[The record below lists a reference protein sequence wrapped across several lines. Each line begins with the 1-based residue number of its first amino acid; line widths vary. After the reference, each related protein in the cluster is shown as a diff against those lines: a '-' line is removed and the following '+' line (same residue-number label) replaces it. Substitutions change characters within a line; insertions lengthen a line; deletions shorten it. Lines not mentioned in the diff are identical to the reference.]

1 MERRFSTVFSPFK
14 IACPKGFRKS
24 TKPLVTREWPFPQ
37 GMDNGFVPDRP
48 ADVGTPFPR
57 RYPMMSFPSHNRL
70 SYHIACQRRCRSVLA
85 ATVTAIGLVAVC
97 TSCLSAADA
106 PCLSP
111 VAYDAAT
118 DYPVGSVVLGAD
130 GNAYRAVS
138 KVKAKDPT
146 TANES
151 SWQLAHVSTDLVI
164 DVPGR
169 FKTIQQAWKFLDGAT
184 VAAAATVKVQVA
196 PGRYEF
202 KEELALD
209 HPHGDRIVI
218 AGSGPKPDRCTLV
231 FAGTHGIVVR
241 NGNRL
246 TIRNLVVD
254 EAAASPPKEKSGL
267 LVETGAAVVI
277 DNCVISGFWFGCFV
291 ANGSRLH
298 ASDCRLE
305 TTTGWAGAEVRNNSS
320 GIFVKCKSE
329 QKLPTG
335 SAFKAGAGFIVCCN
349 SSLLCDDCRA
359 TGWGQGFSA
368 SSCGDATL
376 TNCVA
381 DENRNMG
388 VSAWRGS
395 SFVINQGSFSHSE
408 IGVHVDGSTAVI
420 NGATI
425 ADNKHGLHVFGTGY
439 ASLFENRSTFR
450 GNGIAID
457 SKFGGKVYGMPPEFI
472 GNNDDMKAW
481 TPGRDV
487 KPEEQILWSR

>member
-1 MERRFSTVFSPFK
+1 M
-14 IACPKGFRKS
+14 KS
-24 TKPLVTREWPFPQ
+24 FLSQKSSVRWTSGPLQ
-37 GMDNGFVPDRP
+37 AIG
-48 ADVGTPFPR
+48 
-57 RYPMMSFPSHNRL
+57 
-70 SYHIACQRRCRSVLA
+70 
-85 ATVTAIGLVAVC
+85 ATFTAIALLAPSPAC
-97 TSCLSAADA
+97 SRADES
-106 PCLSP
+106 LKSSP
-111 VAYDAAT
+111 VAYDAVET
-118 DYPVGSVVLGAD
+118 YPAGSIVLGAD

-146 TANES
+146 TADES
-151 SWQLAHVSTDLVI
+151 FWQLAHVSTDLVI

-218 AGSGPKPDRCTLV
+218 AGGGPKPERCTLV
-231 FAGTHGIVVR
+231 FVGTHGIVVR

-254 EAAASPPKEKSGL
+254 EAASSPPKEKSGL

-320 GIFVKCKSE
+320 AVFVKCKTE

-335 SAFKAGAGFIVCCN
+335 SAFKAGSGFIVCCN

-388 VSAWRGS
+388 ASAWHAS
-395 SFVINQGSFSHSE
+395 SLLIVKGSFSNSE
-408 IGVHVDGSTAVI
+408 LGVHVDGSTAVI
-420 NGATI
+420 KGATI

-457 SKFGGKVYGMPPEFI
+457 SQFGGKVYGIPPEFI

>member
-1 MERRFSTVFSPFK
+1 
-14 IACPKGFRKS
+14 
-24 TKPLVTREWPFPQ
+24 
-37 GMDNGFVPDRP
+37 
-48 ADVGTPFPR
+48 
-57 RYPMMSFPSHNRL
+57 MMSFTLHSRPIDP
-70 SYHIACQRRCRSVLA
+70 IAWQRRCHSVLTA
-85 ATVTAIGLVAVC
+85 IVTALGFAAVW

-106 PCLSP
+106 PFLSP

-118 DYPVGSVVLGAD
+118 EYPIGSVVLGAD

-146 TANES
+146 TADES
-151 SWQLAHVSTDLVI
+151 FWQLAHVATDLVL

-169 FKTIQQAWKFLDGAT
+169 FKTIQQAWRFLDGAT
-184 VAAAATVKVQVA
+184 IAAAATVKVQVA

-209 HPHGDRIVI
+209 HPHGDRIAI
-218 AGSGPKPDRCTLV
+218 AGAGPKPDRCTLV

-241 NGNRL
+241 NGHRL
-246 TIRNLVVD
+246 MIRNLVID

-305 TTTGWAGAEVRNNSS
+305 TTTGWAGAEVRTNSS
-320 GIFVKCKSE
+320 GIFMKCKTE

-388 VSAWRGS
+388 VSAWQGS
-395 SFVINQGSFSHSE
+395 SLLIVKGSFSNSE
-408 IGVHVDGSTAVI
+408 LGVHVDGSTAVI

-439 ASLFENRSTFR
+439 ASLFENRSTLR

-457 SKFGGKVYGMPPEFI
+457 SKFGGKVYGIPPVFS
-472 GNNDDMKAW
+472 GNNEDMKAW
-481 TPGRDV
+481 TPGREV
-487 KPEEQILWSR
+487 KPEEQILWNR

>member
-1 MERRFSTVFSPFK
+1 
-14 IACPKGFRKS
+14 
-24 TKPLVTREWPFPQ
+24 
-37 GMDNGFVPDRP
+37 
-48 ADVGTPFPR
+48 
-57 RYPMMSFPSHNRL
+57 MMSFTSRNRPNDP
-70 SYHIACQRRCRSVLA
+70 IAWQRRCQSVLT
-85 ATVTAIGLVAVC
+85 ATVTALGFAAVWV
-97 TSCLSAADA
+97 TCLSAADA
-106 PCLSP
+106 PFLSP

-118 DYPVGSVVLGAD
+118 EYPIGSVVLGAD

-146 TANES
+146 TADES
-151 SWQLAHVSTDLVI
+151 FWQLAHVATDLVL

-169 FKTIQQAWKFLDGAT
+169 FKTIQQAWKFLGGAT

-209 HPHGDRIVI
+209 HPHGDRIAI
-218 AGSGPKPDRCTLV
+218 TGAGPKPDRCTLV

-246 TIRNLVVD
+246 TIRNLVID

-305 TTTGWAGAEVRNNSS
+305 TTTGWAGAEVRTNSS
-320 GIFVKCKSE
+320 GIFMKCKTE

-388 VSAWRGS
+388 VSAWQGS
-395 SFVINQGSFSHSE
+395 SLLIVKGSFSNSE
-408 IGVHVDGSTAVI
+408 LGVHVDGSTAVI

-457 SKFGGKVYGMPPEFI
+457 SKFGGKVYGIPPVFS
-472 GNNDDMKAW
+472 GNNEDMKAW
-481 TPGRDV
+481 TPGREV
-487 KPEEQILWSR
+487 KPEEQILWNR

>member
-1 MERRFSTVFSPFK
+1 MKSFLPQTISVRWTSGPLRAISAMFTL
-14 IACPKGFRKS
+14 IA
-24 TKPLVTREWPFPQ
+24 L
-37 GMDNGFVPDRP
+37 
-48 ADVGTPFPR
+48 
-57 RYPMMSFPSHNRL
+57 
-70 SYHIACQRRCRSVLA
+70 LA
-85 ATVTAIGLVAVC
+85 ASPAC
-97 TSCLSAADA
+97 SHAAES
-106 PCLSP
+106 LKISP
-111 VAYDAAT
+111 VAYDAT
-118 DYPVGSVVLGAD
+118 TEYPVGAVVLGAD

-146 TANES
+146 TADES
-151 SWQLAHVSTDLVI
+151 FWQLAHVSTDLVI

-196 PGRYEF
+196 PGRHEF

-246 TIRNLVVD
+246 RIRNLVVD

-305 TTTGWAGAEVRNNSS
+305 TTTGWAGAHVLNNSS
-320 GIFVKCKSE
+320 GIFVKCKTE

-388 VSAWRGS
+388 ASAWRGS
-395 SFVINQGSFSHSE
+395 SLVINQGSFSHSE

-425 ADNKHGLHVFGTGY
+425 ADNKNGLHVFGTGY
-439 ASLFENRSTFR
+439 ASLFENRSTLR

-457 SKFGGKVYGMPPEFI
+457 SKFGGKVYGIPPVFS
-472 GNNDDMKAW
+472 GNNEDMKAW
-481 TPGRDV
+481 TPGREV